1 MDLKV
6 VFKREVNLTCVVD
19 MPLMYLGTKHI
30 DEIRQFAG
38 CNLLIELMD
47 GIVARVFERELVLIV
62 DEEDARRLGIC
73 VDQGKEQIFVA
84 EKELNQLYSLKP
96 HTLRDDDT
104 GEILKAWME
113 WELDYDKAIEF
124 IEEKLEEDE

>member
-1 MDLKV
+1 M
-6 VFKREVNLTCVVD
+6 VD